1 MRKVLHFCFPQL
13 WIELKKINRVKYYY
27 SNVNSVHTVSYL
39 HQPSL
44 EQKMAARISSLE
56 SKIKDV
62 FSEKVQMEIQVKDL
76 ENRIVE
82 LENQKPIVFFQ
93 PPSNLSLANDAE
105 MKPIK

>member
-1 MRKVLHFCFPQL
+1 MFPP
-13 WIELKKINRVKYYY
+13 IMNRVKKINRVKYYY

-44 EQKMAARISSLE
+44 EQKMAARVSSLE
-56 SKIKDV
+56 SKIKDRIR
-62 FSEKVQMEIQVKDL
+62 EKVQMEIQVKDL

-82 LENQKPIVFFQ
+82 LENQKPIVLFQ

>member
-1 MRKVLHFCFPQL
+1 
-13 WIELKKINRVKYYY
+13 
-27 SNVNSVHTVSYL
+27 
-39 HQPSL
+39 
-44 EQKMAARISSLE
+44 MAARISSLE

-93 PPSNLSLANDAE
+93 PPSNF
-105 MKPIK
+105 